1 MAGDGSTE
9 RTAHELLALLGT
21 GRQRSDI
28 VVPDMVAA
36 GRIVARVRALR
47 EARGERAIGRKIGF
61 TNTTI
66 WAAYGVDGP
75 MWNYVW
81 DTTVQTSEGGHAR
94 VDLAGLPE
102 PRIEPEV
109 VLHLSRAPQPGMDEE
124 ALLGCVDRVAHG
136 CEIVQSPMPGWRFTA
151 AQSAAAFGLHGKLVV
166 GSWCEVAKDRG
177 AWRARLADFRV
188 SLKRGGKFVETGRAA
203 NVLGGPLSALRYL
216 VETIAGDAVGV
227 PLQAGEIVT
236 TGTLTDA
243 HPVRPGEHWNTEFQ
257 GIALD
262 GLRLRFI

>member
-1 MAGDGSTE
+1 MTGDGSTE
-9 RTAHELLALLGT
+9 RTANELLALLGT

-28 VVPDMVAA
+28 AVPDMVAA

-47 EARGERAIGRKIGF
+47 EARGERVVGRKIGF

-66 WAAYGVDGP
+66 WAAYGVAGP

-81 DTTVQTSEGGHAR
+81 NTTVQTAEGGHAR

-109 VLHLSRAPQPGMDEE
+109 VLHLSRAPQPGMDEA
-124 ALLGCVDRVAHG
+124 ALLACVDRVAHG
-136 CEIVQSPMPGWRFTA
+136 CEVVQSPVPGWRFTA
-151 AQSAAAFGLHGKLVV
+151 AQSAAAFGLHGRLVV
-166 GSWCEVAKDRG
+166 GSWHEVENDRDG
-177 AWRARLADFRV
+177 WRARLSDFGV
-188 SLKRGGKFVETGRAA
+188 SLKRQDEVVDTGHAR

-216 VETIAGDAVGV
+216 VETIAGDALGE
-227 PLQAGEIVT
+227 PLRAGEIVT

-243 HPVRPGEHWNTEFQ
+243 HPVAPGERWNTEFQ
-257 GIALD
+257 GIALG
-262 GLRLRFI
+262 GLHLHFV